1 MRILI
6 IGGSDAGI
14 SAGLRV
20 REFDPESEVTVL
32 IKDAYPNFSICG
44 LPFYIGGEVEDWR
57 SLAHRSMDQL
67 QESGIRWMLNQTVT
81 CINNK
86 QKQVVAVNKANS
98 GTAFPYDKLI
108 IATGAAS
115 ARPPIPGCD
124 LPGVFFMRFMG
135 DGLAVRAYLEKFRPG
150 RATIIGSGYIGMEMA
165 ESLCRRGISV
175 MIIEMAASVMPSV
188 DKKFGDLLEDM
199 LKARGIRVFTG
210 IKISLIEKTGG
221 HLTVYSG
228 EETIAESEFIL
239 VAAGAKPS
247 VELAADANIPL
258 GKTGA
263 IRVNEKME
271 THAPDIYAAGDCAQ
285 TLHRLTGEYTY
296 MPLGTT
302 AHKQGRIAG
311 ENAAAGNATFKGIVG
326 TQSLKVFDLV
336 AARTGLRDIEAKAH
350 GFDPITIDMEAP
362 DHKAYYPGATSMH
375 IGLTG
380 DRTTGRLLGAQI
392 IGQHGAEISKR
403 IDIIAAALYSGLTV
417 ADLVDY
423 DLSYTPPLSSPWD
436 PVQTAAAKWLN
447 HCNF

>member
-6 IGGSDAGI
+6 IGGSDAGV
-14 SAGLRV
+14 SAALRA
-20 REFDPESEVTVL
+20 REVDPESEVTVL

-67 QESGIRWMLNQTVT
+67 QASGIRWMLNHTVT
-81 CINNK
+81 RIDNK
-86 QKQVVAVNKANS
+86 QKQVVAVNKANN

-115 ARPPIPGCD
+115 TRPPIPGCD

-135 DGLAVRAYLEKFRPG
+135 DGLAVREYLEKFRPS
-150 RATIIGSGYIGMEMA
+150 RATLIGSGYIGMEMA

-175 MIIEMAASVMPSV
+175 TIIEMAPSVMPSV
-188 DKKFGDLLEDM
+188 DQKFGDRLEDM
-199 LKARGIRVFTG
+199 LSARGIRVFTG
-210 IKISLIEKTGG
+210 IKISKIEKTGD
-221 HLTVYSG
+221 HLTIYSG

-239 VAAGAKPS
+239 VATGAKPS
-247 VELAADANIPL
+247 VELAAGASIPL

-271 THAPDIYAAGDCAQ
+271 TNAPDIYAAGDCAQ
-285 TLHRLTGEYTY
+285 TLNRLTGQYTY

-380 DRTTGRLLGAQI
+380 DRTTGRLLGAQM
-392 IGQHGAEISKR
+392 IGHHGAEISKR

-436 PVQTAAAKWLN
+436 PVQMAAFKWLT
-447 HCNF
+447 HCQF